1 MRIEK
6 RVEKEVGRLMLPDF
20 QIYYKAATI
29 KTHGER
35 DAEINRRAS
44 RDRLCALANCFSTNV
59 YRQID
64 GKREA
69 SSTDTAGATGHLC
82 NNQSSTI
89 YLAP

>member
-35 DAEINRRAS
+35 DAEINRRES
-44 RDRLCALANCFSTNV
+44 GNRIRHTGQLLLNKSVQAN
-59 YRQID
+59 Q
-64 GKREA
+64 REKK
-69 SSTDTAGATGHLC
+69 SLFNRHCWSNWT
-82 NNQSSTI
+82 SI
-89 YLAP
+89 